1 MTVVVHTVV
10 MQVDRSLIATL
21 HVLLTADQSIHSA
34 WRRCAV
40 VAKQSCCTVEDV
52 EVVNVGALKIQ
63 AHSTERLDELYNF
76 TQHADV
82 GRASA
87 RA

>member
-1 MTVVVHTVV
+1 MTVAVHTVV
-10 MQVDRSLIATL
+10 IQDRSLIATL
-21 HVLLTADQSIHSA
+21 HVLLTADQSIHAA

-40 VAKQSCCTVEDV
+40 VAKHSCCTVEDV
-52 EVVNVGALKIQ
+52 EIVNVGALKIQ
-63 AHSTERLDELYNF
+63 GYSGTRNHQLYNF
-76 TQHADV
+76 TQWADI